1 LRTIGKFKGQGYLYG
16 RPVDAATVAA
26 MLAEKGLLIHER
38 TTLLD
43 LKPEGPI
50 DAPKWSGTHG

>member
-1 LRTIGKFKGQGYLYG
+1 
-16 RPVDAATVAA
+16 

-43 LKPEGPI
+43 LKPGAPVE
-50 DAPKWSGTHG
+50 APKWSGTRGRA